1 MDLKNFFDEFGTHD
15 KVIEY
20 FIKND
25 LIYKDF
31 KCEKSNNQT
40 RLVFK
45 THWIFI
51 CCKSD
56 CRAEKSAFYGTILFN
71 SKIDYSRI
79 MICVYLWINKSP
91 LTKIYIMAGLHHNT
105 GGAFINLF
113 KEIIVA
119 SLDPDDT
126 IIGGNGIVVEIDE
139 SKISKTKNNVEE
151 HLIFGELKE
160 LK

>member
-1 MDLKNFFDEFGTHD
+1 MDLKQFFDEFGTHD

-31 KCEKSNNQT
+31 KCEKCNYQT
-40 RLVFK
+40 SLIVK
-45 THWIFI
+45 NHWIFR
-51 CCKSD
+51 CWKSD
-56 CRAEKSAFYGTILFN
+56 CRAEKSTFYGTVLFN

-79 MICVYLWINKSP
+79 MICAYFWINKSP
-91 LTKIYIMAGLHHNT
+91 LTKIYKMFGLHHNT
-105 GGAFINLF
+105 GGNFINLF

-119 SLDPDDT
+119 SLYPDDT

-139 SKISKTKNNVEE
+139 SKIIKTKKNME
-151 HLIFGELKE
+151 
-160 LK
+160 